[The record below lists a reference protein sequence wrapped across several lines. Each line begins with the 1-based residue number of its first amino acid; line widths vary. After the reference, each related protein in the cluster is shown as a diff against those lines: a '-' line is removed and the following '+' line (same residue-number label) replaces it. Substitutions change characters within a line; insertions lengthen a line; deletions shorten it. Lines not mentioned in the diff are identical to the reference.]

1 MKLISFFSC
10 ALRACLCVLLVTGV
24 TCLCVLLVT
33 RVTCLCVLLVTGVT
47 CLCVLLVTGVTSS
60 LLPAN
65 ADVKN
70 VRSVISTYTFIH
82 NVGVQS

>member
-1 MKLISFFSC
+1 M
-10 ALRACLCVLLVTGV
+10 CVLLVTGV

-70 VRSVISTYTFIH
+70 VQSVIATYAFIH
-82 NVGVQS
+82 NVGDQS